1 MAEIAK
7 WNNHTFEVSPGLIRG
22 FTGLQIKGSSETED
36 KEISK
41 EKFVTRKNA
50 KPTEISLTV
59 GLNALL
65 GCDVRNE
72 AMQFIADAKAGE
84 TGYFYIGNKKLVT
97 CQLMLT
103 EAGISETQITAKG
116 TWVSAQVQ
124 LSFKQ
129 ASKDDGTTSAPPSPG
144 GGGGYSGGSS
154 GSTIGA
160 AIGAVAGTVAAAAAA
175 AAAKV
180 AKTIQSA
187 KKATQKGVGGGSGV
201 GRAVMCIK

>member
-1 MAEIAK
+1 MAEIAR

-59 GLNALL
+59 NLNALL
-65 GCDVRNE
+65 GCDVRSE
-72 AMQFIADAKAGE
+72 AMQFIADAKAGA
-84 TGYFYIGNKKLVT
+84 TGYFYIGDKKLVT

-103 EAGISETQITAKG
+103 EASISETQITAKG
-116 TWVSAQVQ
+116 KWVTAQVQ

-129 ASKDDGTTSAPPSPG
+129 ASKDDGTTSAPAATG
-144 GGGGYSGGSS
+144 GGGGYSGGGGSAS
-154 GSTIGA
+154 GIIGA
-160 AIGAVAGTVAAAAAA
+160 AIGAVQGAVAGVLS
-175 AAAKV
+175 KV
-180 AKTIQSA
+180 KSTITGA
-187 KKATQKGVGGGSGV
+187 KKASARGAGGSGL
-201 GRAVMCIK
+201 GRAVMMIK

>member
-1 MAEIAK
+1 MAKVAR
-7 WNNHTFEVSPGLIRG
+7 WNNRTFEVSPELIRG

-103 EAGISETQITAKG
+103 EASISETQITASGK
-116 TWVSAQVQ
+116 WVSAQVQ

-129 ASKDDGTTSAPPSPG
+129 ASKDDGTTSAPSPG
-144 GGGGYSGGSS
+144 GGGGYSG
-154 GSTIGA
+154 
-160 AIGAVAGTVAAAAAA
+160 AIGAVIGAAVGTVTAAVAE
-175 AAAKV
+175 V
-180 AKTIQSA
+180 AKTILSA
-187 KKATQKGVGGGSGV
+187 KKATKKGVGGGGGV
-201 GRAVMCIK
+201 GRTVMCIK